1 MSHRLQRVVA
11 TFALGAAL
19 AGCSASVLPQIHSD
33 TGTMPVARRLFEK
46 GDLLNVVT
54 LLTTYTTQQSGAA
67 DIDEALELLGRAR
80 LRQREY
86 AGAEADF
93 ARVLRDFP
101 ESDSAASAAF
111 LMGEALLGQSRAA
124 DFDQEFTLKALQQWM
139 DYRSAYPEH
148 WRGPEATRRI
158 GECRTR
164 PATKLVHTGDRY
176 VRLGQWEPARLYYRN
191 ALTEYGESP
200 VAGDALIGL
209 AMVDARLGERD
220 KALSALREIEAEHP
234 GTPLA
239 IKAAKTRRQIE
250 KLKDAVTPTR
260 QRREP
265 NEPPPPGTTP
275 SGGRTP

>member
-1 MSHRLQRVVA
+1 VSHRFQRAVA
-11 TFALGAAL
+11 TFALGATL
-19 AGCSASVLPQIHSD
+19 AGCSAGVLPQIHSD
-33 TGTMPVARRLFEK
+33 TGTMPVARRLFER

-54 LLTTYTTQQSGAA
+54 LLTTYTTTQSGAA

-101 ESDSAASAAF
+101 ESDSAASAAY

-139 DYRSAYPEH
+139 DYRSAYPSH
-148 WRGPEATRRI
+148 WRAAEATRRI

-164 PATKLVHTGDRY
+164 LATKLVHTGDLY

-191 ALTEYGESP
+191 ALSEYGESP

-209 AMVDARLGERD
+209 AMVDARLGERA
-220 KALSALREIEAEHP
+220 KAIAALREIEAEHP

-239 IKAAKTRRQIE
+239 IKASRTRRQIE
-250 KLKDAVTPTR
+250 KMKDAVTPTR

-265 NEPPPPGTTP
+265 NEPPPPGTMP
-275 SGGRTP
+275 SGGLLP